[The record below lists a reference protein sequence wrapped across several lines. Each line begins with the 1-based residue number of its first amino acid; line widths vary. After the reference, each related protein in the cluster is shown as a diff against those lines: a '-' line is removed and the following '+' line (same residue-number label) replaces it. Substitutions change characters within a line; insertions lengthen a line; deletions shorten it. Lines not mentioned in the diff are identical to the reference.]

1 MSGFR
6 FPLMNAIVQYFQGS
20 VEELRHVT
28 WPTQQQALRLTGITV
43 AFIIVTAAFF
53 GLVDGLIT
61 EAIRLTIR

>member
-1 MSGFR
+1 MSGFHISV
-6 FPLMNAIVQYFQGS
+6 MNAVIQYFQGS
-20 VEELRHVT
+20 MEELRHVT

-61 EAIRLTIR
+61 EAIRMTIR

>member
-1 MSGFR
+1 
-6 FPLMNAIVQYFQGS
+6 MNAIVQYFQGS
-20 VEELRHVT
+20 IEELRHVT